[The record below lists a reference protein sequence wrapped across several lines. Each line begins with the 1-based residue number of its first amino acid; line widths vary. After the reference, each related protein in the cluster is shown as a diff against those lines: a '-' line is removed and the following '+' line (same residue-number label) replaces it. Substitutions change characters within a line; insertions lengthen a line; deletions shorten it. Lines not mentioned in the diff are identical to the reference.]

1 MAVTGIG
8 RSRSDSRGTSSV
20 TFRLRPDEIRFLKS
34 IANEGITEG
43 LRRLII
49 FGRAAG
55 NLALQEGANSVVY
68 ALIARV
74 EKLEAQMR
82 SQNG

>member
-1 MAVTGIG
+1 MAVADRG
-8 RSRSDSRGTSSV
+8 RERGDSRGTSSV
-20 TFRLRPDEIRFLKS
+20 TFRLRSDEIRFLKS

-43 LRRLII
+43 LRKLII

-55 NLALQEGANSVVY
+55 NLALQEGVGSIVY
-68 ALIARV
+68 ALIARI